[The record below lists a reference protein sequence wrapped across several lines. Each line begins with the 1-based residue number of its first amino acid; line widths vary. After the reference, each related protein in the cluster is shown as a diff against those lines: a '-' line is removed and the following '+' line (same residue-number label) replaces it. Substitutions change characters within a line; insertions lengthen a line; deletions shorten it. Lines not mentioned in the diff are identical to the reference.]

1 MFESVLH
8 SLLCFLLWLTN
19 LWHCVVDEV
28 RNLATAHLAFSGLSE
43 AQVKARARKWPKV
56 PHHLCLA
63 ITDSAVTYDPVAR
76 LVMWAIAAGVKEI
89 TIWDNQGMCKAS
101 ASLLQR
107 YLEKAHVA
115 YFGSSSDNYPLSFDA
130 AEAQSKEG
138 AVKIHLCDDE
148 EGRPAIVNAIH
159 TVVAQGKELTQEWLD
174 NQLTQRVSEF
184 DLVMLFSQHK
194 LLHALLP
201 WHLRVAEIHFCGSHR
216 NISARTFVRSFGAFA
231 NCEQRFGQ

>member
-89 TIWDNQGMCKAS
+89 TIWDNQGMFVCVCLCSFVCVPHSHTHTHTHSHTLTRTHTHTHSHTLTHTHVNTHTVSRRAS
-101 ASLLQR
+101 ACLL
-107 YLEKAHVA
+107 
-115 YFGSSSDNYPLSFDA
+115 
-130 AEAQSKEG
+130 
-138 AVKIHLCDDE
+138 IC
-148 EGRPAIVNAIH
+148 
-159 TVVAQGKELTQEWLD
+159 
-174 NQLTQRVSEF
+174 VSRT
-184 DLVMLFSQHK
+184 LFRSQK
-194 LLHALLP
+194 KKKNT
-201 WHLRVAEIHFCGSHR
+201 WF
-216 NISARTFVRSFGAFA
+216 
-231 NCEQRFGQ
+231 